1 MEGIK
6 FLGFGRCIPERV
18 VTNDEI
24 SAGLETNDE
33 WIRTRTGIENRRFID
48 GKTNNYEMA
57 ARAAEDAIKSAGIS
71 KEEIGFII
79 CGTLTPDFATPSM
92 ACMIQHEL
100 DIPETCTCFDVNG
113 ACSGFMFSILTAR
126 GMMLQAK
133 EMDETKPLNALVI
146 GTEVLSR
153 KLDREDRG
161 TCILFGDGAGAA
173 VITLDNDNDFYY
185 VTGSKGDYSILS
197 CGEPFNNV
205 QHIKMLGSDVFKF
218 AVRKIPECIEYVL
231 EKSGLTMEEIDHCVC
246 HQANAR
252 IIDAAMKKYP
262 GMENKFYKNIQKY
275 GNTSAASI
283 PICLSEMYDEGI
295 LKSGQKIICVGF
307 GAGLTWGAILMD
319 I

>member
-24 SAGLETNDE
+24 SEGLETNDE
-33 WIRTRTGIENRRFID
+33 WIKTRTGIETRRFID
-48 GKTNNYEMA
+48 DKMTNYEMA
-57 ARAAEDAIKSAGIS
+57 ANAARDAIKSSGLS
-71 KEEIGFII
+71 KDEIGFII
-79 CGTLTPDFATPSM
+79 VGTLTPDFATPSV
-92 ACMIQHEL
+92 ACMIQKEL
-100 DIPETCTCFDVNG
+100 EIPETCTCFDVNG
-113 ACSGFMFSILTAR
+113 ACSGFMFSVLTAR

-133 EMDETKPLNALVI
+133 EIDDTKPLNALVI

-173 VITLDNDNDFYY
+173 VITLDKDNDFYF
-185 VTGSKGDYSILS
+185 VTGSKGDYDVLS
-197 CGEPFNNV
+197 CGEPFNNT
-205 QHIKMLGSDVFKF
+205 QYIRMLGSDVFKF

-231 EKSGLTMEEIDHCVC
+231 DKAGLTMENIDHCVC

-262 GMENKFYKNIQKY
+262 GMEDKFYKNIQNY

-283 PICLSEMYDEGI
+283 PICLSEMFDKGI